1 MDLIILP
8 KTTVFMYASTHHMV
22 CILSFVSDFFV
33 GNASYVGNPRT
44 YSFHELLHREYEFFS
59 VVPKNRFFIHGNIA
73 FATYELIYIIN
84 FYFRRSSRLYLL
96 LHRASIRLEEIEKH
110 LDNDRTLIP
119 TQNHEEV

>member
-1 MDLIILP
+1 MDMDLIILP

-59 VVPKNRFFIHGNIA
+59 VVPKNRFFIHGNIG
-73 FATYELIYIIN
+73 FATYELIYII
-84 FYFRRSSRLYLL
+84 
-96 LHRASIRLEEIEKH
+96 
-110 LDNDRTLIP
+110 P
-119 TQNHEEV
+119 